1 MTLVFLKIFFFPVF
15 PVLKLEKYQEDEGGV
30 ANQSYGSGE
39 LAFVSSTVRPGR
51 LVCVLGQLQLF
62 QGPPHHLQEGEQEV
76 TDGDRDGRNTPP
88 PSLLKVSKKKKK
100 GV

>member
-1 MTLVFLKIFFFPVF
+1 MTFVLLIVSLKIFFFPVF
-15 PVLKLEKYQEDEGGV
+15 PVLKLEKYQEDECGV

-76 TDGDRDGRNTPP
+76 TDGD
-88 PSLLKVSKKKKK
+88 
-100 GV
+100 